1 MIPYIV
7 LGISLILDGI
17 LTNYLPYLVN
27 DLSLFTPLLTL
38 VAIIIIYPFYRKDE
52 LKYYVIAFIVG
63 VLYDLFYTNL
73 IFFNGVLFFT
83 IAYTSS
89 RITKNVTMNT
99 VNLLLETI
107 GMIVLYEV
115 LTGLALFTYHVVPV
129 TVYKVWYKIIHSL
142 LLNVIYVEIVYW
154 ILKVIPKK
162 YKKISIN

>member
-115 LTGLALFTYHVVPV
+115 LTGLALFTYHVVPI
-129 TVYKVWYKIIHSL
+129 TLYKVWYKVIHSL
-142 LLNVIYVEIVYW
+142 LLNVIYVEAVYW
-154 ILKVIPKK
+154 ILKIIPKK